1 MSVTRARQGILPF
14 VVELGRE
21 DDVTARAGLMLV
33 AEATRAV
40 GLDVAVEEHLSL
52 RERMSGYSEAE
63 KVEAVVLLQ
72 SAGGDC
78 VEDIRLLSA
87 DRGLERMLGRE
98 LPSPD
103 ALHRFLAS
111 FHDPST
117 VAGRPAEGAF
127 IPDESEEL
135 RALGR
140 VNTAVVRA
148 AATSTRATLDLDAT
162 IIESHKKEALW
173 HYKKGRGYQP
183 ALVLWA
189 EEQLVLA
196 DEFRDGN
203 VPAGMQPLT
212 AARRAFAALPA
223 TVVEYAFRGD
233 SACYE
238 EELLKW
244 LMNSDRDGGPRG
256 RIAFS
261 IRADMTET
269 LGAVCR
275 QRSDWKLFEER
286 ANELVEWTDV
296 EFFPGNWKKNAEP
309 LRYVGL
315 RFTKKQEEMFG
326 STQGVKYLA
335 VVTNR
340 WDIGGDEVVKWHWEK
355 AGTIEHAHD
364 VMKNELGAGTMPS
377 KLFGANAAWYRLCG
391 LTYNVLTFLKR
402 RALPE
407 RLKYARPERLRFE
420 LFTMPARLAE
430 PAGRLVV
437 KPNAP
442 PDLGAELVDARG
454 RLLSIF
460 ENRNPTAPQ

>member
-1 MSVTRARQGILPF
+1 VSVTASRQGIFPF
-14 VVELGRE
+14 VIEFGRQ
-21 DDVTARAGLMLV
+21 DDVTARAGLALV
-33 AEATRAV
+33 AEAVRAV
-40 GLDVAVEEHLSL
+40 GLDAAVEEHLSL
-52 RERMSGYSEAE
+52 RERRSGYSEAE

-78 VEDIRLLSA
+78 IEDIRLLSA
-87 DRGLERMLGRE
+87 DLGFERMLGRE

-103 ALHRFLAS
+103 ALHGFLAS
-111 FHDPST
+111 FHDPAKL
-117 VAGRPAEGAF
+117 VGRPADGAF
-127 IPDESEEL
+127 IPEESD
-135 RALGR
+135 ALKALAK
-140 VNTAVVRA
+140 VNTAVVRV

-162 IIESHKKEALW
+162 IIESHKREALW
-173 HYKKGRGYQP
+173 HYKSGLGYQP

-189 EEQLVLA
+189 EEQLVVA

-212 AARRAFAALPA
+212 AARRAFAALPP

-238 EELLKW
+238 EHLLKW
-244 LMNSDRDGGPRG
+244 LMDPGRDGGPAG

-261 IRADMTET
+261 ISADMTEQ
-269 LGAVCR
+269 LIAVCR
-275 QRSDWKLFEER
+275 HTSGWKLLEER
-286 ANELVEWTDV
+286 TDESVEWTDV
-296 EFFPGNWKKNAEP
+296 EFHPGNWNKTAEP
-309 LRYVGL
+309 VRYVAL
-315 RFTKKQEEMFG
+315 RFTKKQRELFEV
-326 STQGVKYLA
+326 TEVVKHLA

-340 WDIGGDEVVKWHWEK
+340 WEVGGGELVRWHWEK

-407 RLKYARPERLRFE
+407 RFRRARPERLRFE

-442 PDLGAELVDARG
+442 ATLAAELIEARG
-454 RLLSIF
+454 RLLAIF
-460 ENRNPTAPQ
+460 EGAAAAALH